1 MKTFRSV
8 DVESSELLRILS
20 RPLELKTKLHPLT
33 NFELGEYLPPS
44 KFRVLW
50 EDDNDLQ
57 SDAPP
62 IVIGNNFEINSVLPR
77 LLALPNAVMP
87 VTSAVKFWNIED
99 FRHGNPYHFKTLEK
113 TAALGFVGL
122 IIGELTSLINS
133 EDELRTMG
141 MDSVR
146 RTLSFVCAQSIIR
159 GWTGKSLGDIADRWL
174 EASFLTENESNP
186 AAINN
191 IVTVSEFLCT
201 LTDDATFESI
211 SPEIL
216 GERIQLWLEAQKNW
230 NQRDFLKRSIPQ
242 ITRELKSVGSREK
255 RYDLIMDALN
265 SSANGER
272 SPLEQGFLISLI
284 EPGSFEFVNLARS
297 MDPVGLVM
305 TAYSA
310 FVVMLGKESALKN
323 FNGFGW
329 TVLRQAFHQK
339 PDMTSDISMEE
350 LRILFNKRRS
360 TPLPFRTR
368 SPWMIDVEIAPMV
381 VGCFAN
387 VAKRKASS
395 QRAQEASEAVE
406 RQELLRGKL
415 ITAMRALEDVY
426 GFVEGERLRPDGTV
440 SKPRG
445 RKR

>member
-20 RPLELKTKLHPLT
+20 RPQELKAKLHPLMS
-33 NFELGEYLPPS
+33 FDLGGYLSPS

-50 EDDNDLQ
+50 EDSGELH
-57 SDAPP
+57 SDVPS
-62 IVIGNNFEINSVLPR
+62 IVVGANIDIGTVLPR

-87 VTSAVKFWNIED
+87 VTSAVKFWDIED
-99 FRHGNPYHFKTLEK
+99 FKYGNPFSSKPLGK

-159 GWTGKSLGDIADRWL
+159 GWTGKSLGGIADRWL
-174 EASFLTENESNP
+174 EASLLTENEINP
-186 AAINN
+186 SI
-191 IVTVSEFLCT
+191 ISHIMSVSDFLCA
-201 LTDDATFESI
+201 LSDDETFESA
-211 SPEIL
+211 SSEML

-230 NQRDFLKRSIPQ
+230 SQRDFLKRSIPQ
-242 ITRELKSVGSREK
+242 ITRELKSVSGREK
-255 RYDLIMDALN
+255 RYDLIMDVLN
-265 SSANGER
+265 SDANEGR
-272 SPLEQGFLISLI
+272 TALEKGFLISLI
-284 EPGSFEFVNLARS
+284 EPGSFEFVNLARNV
-297 MDPVGLVM
+297 DPVGLVM
-305 TAYSA
+305 TAYFA

-323 FNGFGW
+323 YNGFGGA
-329 TVLRQAFHQK
+329 VLRQAFHQN
-339 PDMTSDISMEE
+339 PDVTSDISMEE

-387 VAKRKASS
+387 VVKRKASS
-395 QRAQEASEAVE
+395 QRSQEALEAIE
-406 RQELLRGKL
+406 RQEALRGKL
-415 ITAMRALEDVY
+415 ITAMRALEDAY
-426 GFVEGERLRPDGTV
+426 GFVEGERLRPDGTM